1 MADEATQTAAAELG
15 SLDGRIA
22 PAEETRI
29 PVTDEGLLRG
39 DGAFEVVRVYH
50 GRPFALDE
58 HLDRLGRSG
67 ASLRLDVPRAELESE
82 IAALLDARGGGEFD
96 GALRIVLT
104 RGGRRLLLTEPSL
117 EKPDTVRLATVTY
130 APTRILDGVKSLS
143 YAANMLATRLA
154 QERGFDEALMVTP
167 HGRVLEAPT
176 SSLFWIDAEGRILTP
191 PLSDHILASITRKI
205 VMEIVEVEERPLH
218 DGRSPGGEPGVPR
231 VHDARGSVGHRG
243 GRSGAAGGR
252 AHPRGAAGAEGP
264 DPGRPRDLVPRARAG
279 FHAMRHVPGHVPDDA
294 RRHPHGLSQELAI
307 QHPSMLGRSA
317 DRGHR

>member
-29 PVTDEGLLRG
+29 PATDEGLLRG
-39 DGAFEVVRVYH
+39 DGAFEVVRVYE
-50 GRPFALDE
+50 GRAFALDE

-67 ASLRLDVPRAELESE
+67 ESIRLEVPRADLEAE

-104 RGGRRLLLTEPSL
+104 RGGRRLLLTEPAL

-176 SSLFWIDAEGRILTP
+176 SSLFWIDGEGRILTP

-205 VMEIVEVEERPLH
+205 VMEIVDVEERPCTMDDL
-218 DGRSPGGEPGVPR
+218 RSASQAFLASTTREAQSITAVDDLELPVGERTLEVQ
-231 VHDARGSVGHRG
+231 
-243 GRSGAAGGR
+243 R
-252 AHPRGAAGAEGP
+252 A
-264 DPGRPRDLVPRARAG
+264 LRARI
-279 FHAMRHVPGHVPDDA
+279 RED
-294 RRHPHGLSQELAI
+294 
-307 QHPSMLGRSA
+307 LGI
-317 DRGHR
+317 